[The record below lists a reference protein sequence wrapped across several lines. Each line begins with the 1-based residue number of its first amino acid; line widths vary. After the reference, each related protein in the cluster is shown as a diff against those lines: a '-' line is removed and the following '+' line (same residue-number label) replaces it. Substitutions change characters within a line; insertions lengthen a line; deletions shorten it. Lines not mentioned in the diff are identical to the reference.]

1 MIPPNSD
8 LDAYTTPGTYY
19 NPSSVDVKTMK
30 NLPITIE
37 FKLVVEYQF
46 GTIGTYIMQTFID
59 YITMIKYC
67 RRSYDSGTTWQ
78 SWYKMNT
85 PQAPMTE
92 NRKYLGLVNTTST
105 LDVDVPYTNN
115 WFALIGNCSYSF
127 AAFLYIAIYGENTS
141 DIQLI
146 EIKGSSYFNVTASGN
161 KIKIVS
167 GDAIASVFASLI

>member
-1 MIPPNSD
+1 
-8 LDAYTTPGTYY
+8 
-19 NPSSVDVKTMK
+19 
-30 NLPITIE
+30 
-37 FKLVVEYQF
+37 
-46 GTIGTYIMQTFID
+46 
-59 YITMIKYC
+59 
-67 RRSYDSGTTWQ
+67 
-78 SWYKMNT
+78 
-85 PQAPMTE
+85 MTE

-105 LDVDVPYTNN
+105 LEVDVPYINN
-115 WFALIGNCSYSF
+115 WFVLIGNCSYSF